1 MLTILSSITVI
12 QILGIAVIA
21 LFLIPNAKTDAE
33 KQQYQQLIAL
43 LAFGVIGC
51 ISAIYVQG

>member
-12 QILGIAVIA
+12 QILGIAIIA

-33 KQQYQQLIAL
+33 KQQYVQLIGL
-43 LAFGVIGC
+43 LLFGVIGC
-51 ISAIYVQG
+51 ITAIYLG

>member
-12 QILGIAVIA
+12 QILGIAIIA

-33 KQQYQQLIAL
+33 KQQY
-43 LAFGVIGC
+43 V
-51 ISAIYVQG
+51 